1 MYGND
6 KTYGNDKHPI
16 HNSDNPQGDGKRMQ
30 MRRDILREL
39 QLYWE
44 YFISKAE
51 W

>member
-1 MYGND
+1 MGMTN
-6 KTYGNDKHPI
+6 TQFTTAQPSRGWERNA
-16 HNSDNPQGDGKRMQ
+16 